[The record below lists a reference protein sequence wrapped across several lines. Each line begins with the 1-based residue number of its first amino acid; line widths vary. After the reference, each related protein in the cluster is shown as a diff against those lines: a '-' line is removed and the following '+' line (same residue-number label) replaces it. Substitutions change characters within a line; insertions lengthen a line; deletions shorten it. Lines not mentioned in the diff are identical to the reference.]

1 MTKKQKRMLVRIIIS
16 FVLFAALMVAE
27 HTGALEGINTWI
39 LFVIYLVPYLV
50 IGYDIVYK
58 AVRNISHGQ
67 VFDENFLMM
76 VATFGA
82 FGVKEYSEA
91 VAVMLFYQVGELFQ
105 GYAVGKSRQSISAM
119 MDICPEYANIEVDGK
134 LTQVDPDDV
143 EVGSMIVV
151 KPGER
156 IPLDGIVLEGE
167 SFIDTAAL
175 TGESVPRKAAA
186 GDEIISGCVNGSGT
200 LKVQTTKEFD
210 DSTLSLI
217 HI

>member
-1 MTKKQKRMLVRIIIS
+1 MKIKSEVCGMTKKQKRMLVRIIIS

-91 VAVMLFYQVGELFQ
+91 VAVMLFYHDHAADLHIIRVDLRQFSVHLNVGIL
-105 GYAVGKSRQSISAM
+105 R
-119 MDICPEYANIEVDGK
+119 
-134 LTQVDPDDV
+134 TDV
-143 EVGSMIVV
+143 HH
-151 KPGER
+151 R
-156 IPLDGIVLEGE
+156 
-167 SFIDTAAL
+167 
-175 TGESVPRKAAA
+175 
-186 GDEIISGCVNGSGT
+186 
-200 LKVQTTKEFD
+200 
-210 DSTLSLI
+210 
-217 HI
+217 

>member
-105 GYAVGKSRQSISAM
+105 GYAVGQ
-119 MDICPEYANIEVDGK
+119 
-134 LTQVDPDDV
+134 
-143 EVGSMIVV
+143 
-151 KPGER
+151 
-156 IPLDGIVLEGE
+156 
-167 SFIDTAAL
+167 
-175 TGESVPRKAAA
+175 
-186 GDEIISGCVNGSGT
+186 
-200 LKVQTTKEFD
+200 VQTVDLGD
-210 DSTLSLI
+210 DGYLPGVCQYRGGRKTDAGRSG
-217 HI
+217 